1 MRPVKYKDISYRLLG
16 EDSWKLSHSVCS
28 GFALFCTHLVLPM
41 VGDWI
46 LGEMDILADLIV
58 ILVYFGI
65 LFSGKM
71 QMEKRAEKYRY
82 FISEQ
87 RCCLDFV
94 LGICSAEWV

>member
-1 MRPVKYKDISYRLLG
+1 MMKDTSAEQRSKREWPNPWKKNPVRPVKYKDISYRLLG

-71 QMEKRAEKYRY
+71 QME
-82 FISEQ
+82 
-87 RCCLDFV
+87 
-94 LGICSAEWV
+94 